1 MNSENNKNY
10 KRLPCVVYLMT
21 GSCPF
26 RERCQFKHPEGL
38 KGPTCSKTRKK
49 NIENQIKDLFYY
61 PQIEIGNI
69 EEYDIKPEIRLGR
82 LQIFQHLE
90 KGKSIETY
98 RVHESKYIK
107 MGEGFK
113 LNERDARTSHM
124 FNNLI
129 TFIKDNRNCE
139 TYNNFNKKNV
149 EFYCG
154 YCTYQNDKRQD
165 TNSPKCVKD
174 IY

>member
-10 KRLPCVVYLMT
+10 KRLPCMVHLMT

-26 RERCQFKHPEGL
+26 RHRCQFKHPEGL
-38 KGPTCSKTRKK
+38 KGPTISKTRKK

-69 EEYDIKPEIRLGR
+69 EEYDIKPEISLRRLK
-82 LQIFQHLE
+82 IFQHLE

-98 RVHESKYIK
+98 RDHKSKYIEIQ
-107 MGEGFK
+107 EGFK
-113 LNERDARTSHM
+113 LNERDTRTSHM

-129 TFIKDNRNCE
+129 RFIKKNRE
-139 TYNNFNKKNV
+139 WDMYNNFKKKNM

-154 YCTYQNDKRQD
+154 YCSYQNDKRQD